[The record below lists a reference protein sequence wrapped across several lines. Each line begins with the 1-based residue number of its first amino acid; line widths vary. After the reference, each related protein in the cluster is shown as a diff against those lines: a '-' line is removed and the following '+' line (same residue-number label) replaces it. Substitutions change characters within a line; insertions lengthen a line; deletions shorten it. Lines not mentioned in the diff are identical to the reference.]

1 MSIAKASVLDMMNN
15 VPDDIQDEIEV
26 LESLYKLIRLEKSRI
41 SAKENGTMSTDEVR
55 AHFANKHQESCALV
69 W

>member
-55 AHFANKHQESCALV
+55 THFANKHQESCALV
-69 W
+69 